1 MGVIEPTHSNTVA
14 GWREWVALPE
24 LGVSWIKA
32 KLDTGAHSS
41 AIHATKI
48 EEFVGAD
55 ETDWVRFT
63 VVPWQKSGDDA
74 TIVER
79 QIHDRR
85 AVRSSSGHSEDRIVV
100 LLHVELFGQTV
111 TAETTLT
118 DRSDMGFRMLIGRE
132 ALSQGFLIDS
142 SASFLGGRAP
152 RAVRRRNQGRD

>member
-1 MGVIEPTHSNTVA
+1 MIEPTHSNTVA

-24 LGVSWIKA
+24 IGVSWIKA

-41 AIHATKI
+41 AIHASDIK
-48 EEFVGAD
+48 EFLGEDGSA
-55 ETDWVRFT
+55 WVRFR
-63 VVPWQKSGDDA
+63 VMPWQKSDVDA
-74 TIVER
+74 AVVER
-79 QIHDRR
+79 AVHDRR
-85 AVRSSSGHSEDRIVV
+85 SVRSSSGHTEDRIVV

-152 RAVRRRNQGRD
+152 RPIRRRNQGRA